1 MIEMLNG
8 MFETINYADQSVFR
22 LHQNKEAEN
31 YPEHWHT
38 GIEVIMPLENWYK
51 VYVDKK
57 LYVLQPGEILFIGSC
72 ELHSLEA
79 PSSGLRLILQFNLS
93 VLYNLKGLDTA
104 LFTLPPAVHLTPEN
118 SPQAQPKIR
127 QLIEE
132 IRTEYNSDN
141 PLKEAAIYSKL
152 IEIYVILYRN
162 NIYATERFSDVKSA
176 KQHEYIDK
184 FMSVCGYINDHYSE
198 DLTLE
203 SVADVAGFSKFH
215 FSRLFKKFSNITFYD
230 YLCRKRIMEA
240 EKLLLNPNNTVTE
253 VAMATGFNS
262 ISTFNRVFKSIKKC
276 SPTEYINRVRHN
288 TTAPVVVD
296 PVEEFDQQFKYM

>member
-38 GIEVIMPLENWYK
+38 GIEVIMPIENWYK
-51 VYVDKK
+51 VIVDKVE
-57 LYVLQPGEILFIGSC
+57 YVLQPGDILFVGSC
-72 ELHSLEA
+72 EMHSLEA
-79 PSSGLRLILQFNLS
+79 PSTGMRLILQFNLS

-104 LFTLPPAVHLTPEN
+104 LFTLPPAVYITAEN
-118 SPQAQPKIR
+118 SPAAHEKIKK
-127 QLIEE
+127 LIEE
-132 IRTEYNSDN
+132 IREEYNGEN
-141 PLKEAAIYSKL
+141 PLKEAAIYSRL
-152 IEIYVILYRN
+152 IEIYVTLYRN
-162 NIYATERFSDVKSA
+162 NIYSAERFSDVRSA

-184 FMSVCGYINDHYSE
+184 FMSVCNYINEHYAE

-240 EKLLLNPNNTVTE
+240 EKMLLNPNNSVTE

-288 TTAPVVVD
+288 TTAPVVNN
-296 PVEEFDQQFKYM
+296 PLEEFDQKFK

>member
-1 MIEMLNG
+1 MIEILNG

-22 LHQNKEAEN
+22 LHYNREAEN
-31 YPEHWHT
+31 YPPHWHT
-38 GIEVIMPLENWYK
+38 GIEVIMPIENWYK
-51 VYVDKK
+51 VTVDNRE
-57 LYVLQPGEILFIGSC
+57 YIMNPGDILFIGSC
-72 ELHSLEA
+72 EMHSLEA
-79 PSSGLRLILQFNLS
+79 PPTGRRIIFQFNLS
-93 VLYNLKGLDTA
+93 LLYNLKGLDTA
-104 LFTLPPAVHLTPEN
+104 LFTLPSSVLLTESN
-118 SPQAQPKIR
+118 SPETHAQIKGLMDEIA
-127 QLIEE
+127 EE
-132 IRTEYNSDN
+132 YRSDN

-152 IEIYVILYRN
+152 IAIYVSLYRN
-162 NIYATERFSDVKSA
+162 NIYGNDRFSDVKSA

-184 FMSVCGYINDHYSE
+184 FMSVCAYINEHYNQ

-240 EKLLLNPNNTVTE
+240 EKLLLNPNLSVTE

-276 SPTEYINRVRHN
+276 SPTEYINKVHRIG
-288 TTAPVVVD
+288 TAASITGLED
-296 PVEEFDQQFKYM
+296 YDKN